1 MPITAFDRVQQLLLG
16 TVTEKDFI
24 NAVLGSKTT
33 TVSRGIR
40 EGRDVNALYPAP
52 DFIKKAVHREAFA
65 GYKSKSPDNPERQS
79 DKEKM
84 RTVDSMRVSPLMC
97 VLDPLYIP
105 RIPTASFERRKKTLD
120 LLLKSGA
127 DINRE
132 VSGFSPVESIL
143 KSKDI
148 RDWTEKKRGAKD
160 IFELIDWNKKIKG
173 TLPAEF
179 LMRNLRATPEMI
191 TKGIE
196 KTKDKTA
203 LLIPAIKNR
212 DIKTVDEVLKA
223 GADINKPNDNGE
235 RPLEVA
241 LEQGGNAREM
251 TDFILSK
258 GASTAYKTAGEMQNT
273 VCRDDMLDSGYG
285 FELLERM
292 GIKPDM
298 QNAGFQENIEKM
310 FKSGRSS
317 HKTIQTLK
325 NNGFDFEKR
334 DKEGTPY
341 LILATKNASFDLT
354 AYEDLLK
361 TGVDLRAADKDG
373 RTAMD
378 YADRAKKHSLNQAFF
393 EEKSRNTTPQNPTV
407 TVAMASHFGNSR

>member
-1 MPITAFDRVQQLLLG
+1 MPINAFDRVQQLLLG
-16 TVTEKDFI
+16 TVTEMGFI

-52 DFIKKAVHREAFA
+52 DFVKKAVHREAFA

-84 RTVDSMRVSPLMC
+84 RAVDSLKVSPLMC
-97 VLDPLYIP
+97 VLDPFYIP
-105 RIPTASFERRKKTLD
+105 RLPSSSFEKRKKTLD
-120 LLLKSGA
+120 LLLKHGA

-132 VSGFSPVESIL
+132 IGDFSPVKTIL
-143 KSKDI
+143 TSKDI
-148 RDWTEKKRGAKD
+148 REWTHQTKGTKN

-179 LMRNLRATPEMI
+179 LMRNLRATPPMMKKAI
-191 TKGIE
+191 
-196 KTKDKTA
+196 DKTENKDA

-212 DIKTVDEVLKA
+212 DIKIVDEILKA

-241 LEQGGNAREM
+241 LELGASAPEM

-258 GASTAYKTAGEMQNT
+258 GASSSYKTSGEMQST
-273 VCRDDMLDSGYG
+273 VCKDGMLDSGYG

-298 QNAGFQENIEKM
+298 QNAEFQANVEKM
-310 FKSGRSS
+310 FKTGRSS
-317 HKTIQTLK
+317 HKTVETLK
-325 NNGFDFEKR
+325 NNGFDF
-334 DKEGTPY
+334 DKKDKDGTPY
-341 LILATKNASFDLT
+341 LILATQNPNFDGP
-354 AYEDLLK
+354 AYDKLLR
-361 TGVDLRAADKDG
+361 TGVDLNATDKDG
-373 RTAMD
+373 KTALD
-378 YADRAKKHSLNQAFF
+378 YADRGKRHALTLASF
-393 EEKSRNTTPQNPTV
+393 EEKEKKKTAQNPT
-407 TVAMASHFGNSR
+407 TTAMMAGHIGNSR